1 MSYRKYILQKDN
13 MQASVPQVTV
23 TECAGGYRGLLHKYK
38 PIYIYAILHT
48 ALYAILHT
56 ALMSYGII
64 YSI

>member
-1 MSYRKYILQKDN
+1 MSYRKYTLQKDN

-23 TECAGGYRGLLHKYK
+23 TECAGGLLHKYK

>member
-1 MSYRKYILQKDN
+1 MSYRKYTLQKDN

-23 TECAGGYRGLLHKYK
+23 TECAGGLLHKYK

-48 ALYAILHT
+48 AL
-56 ALMSYGII
+56 MSYGII

>member
-1 MSYRKYILQKDN
+1 

-23 TECAGGYRGLLHKYK
+23 TECAGGLLHKYK